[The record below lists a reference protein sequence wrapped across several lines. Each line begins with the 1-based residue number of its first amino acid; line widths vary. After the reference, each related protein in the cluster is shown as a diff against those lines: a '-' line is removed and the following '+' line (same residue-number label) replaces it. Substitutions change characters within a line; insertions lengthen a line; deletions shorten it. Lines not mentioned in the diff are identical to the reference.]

1 MHVLNHV
8 GRRFLKGLSYFRMA
22 FSSTLRQRSM
32 FNYPD
37 SGTNRMD
44 SDTKALGLSLI
55 AMVGIVGIYVVFFT

>member
-1 MHVLNHV
+1 MR
-8 GRRFLKGLSYFRMA
+8 GK
-22 FSSTLRQRSM
+22 RQRSM

>member
-1 MHVLNHV
+1 
-8 GRRFLKGLSYFRMA
+8 
-22 FSSTLRQRSM
+22 M

-37 SGTNRMD
+37 SGTHRMD